1 MNKQSILV
9 VCVHKSA
16 RSQMAEAFFNV
27 LGGERFVAES
37 AGIEP
42 GALNPVV
49 VSAMQE
55 IGIDISQNRVKS
67 VDEFLD
73 AGRVFDYVITVCD
86 ESQAEGCPVFPGKT
100 TRLHW
105 SFDDP
110 SGFGGSLEEKLA
122 RTRVVREQIKAK
134 IENWLTAQ

>member
-1 MNKQSILV
+1 MNKQTILV
-9 VCVHKSA
+9 VCVHNSA
-16 RSQMAEAFFNV
+16 RSQMAEAFFNQ

-42 GALNPVV
+42 GKLNPVV
-49 VSAMQE
+49 VAAMQE

-73 AGRVFDYVITVCD
+73 AGREFDYVITVCD

-110 SGFGGSLEEKLA
+110 SGFAGSLEEKLA
-122 RTRVVREQIKAK
+122 RTRLVREQIKTK
-134 IENWLTAQ
+134 IENWLQA